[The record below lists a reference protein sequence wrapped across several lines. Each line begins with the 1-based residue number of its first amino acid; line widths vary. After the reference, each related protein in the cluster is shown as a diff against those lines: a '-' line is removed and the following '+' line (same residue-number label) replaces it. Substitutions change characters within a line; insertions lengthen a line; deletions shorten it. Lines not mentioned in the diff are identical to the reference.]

1 MILRRNRQ
9 ENGMHLGLRKSL
21 ITAVILVTTF
31 SLAQAQKL
39 KGTTGSSAQWS
50 SGWLTLNSATNFSKG
65 DHLKL
70 VVGGSANKIVVR
82 LLAKGAAPET
92 SAGAVGA
99 FDVPKDHV
107 VDVVIPDDRKD
118 VIQISVHGGANPWGE
133 FPLGDGNGAATI
145 KSAELVHQ

>member
-1 MILRRNRQ
+1 MQSKCKQVPIAVAIL
-9 ENGMHLGLRKSL
+9 
-21 ITAVILVTTF
+21 AVVVF
-31 SLAQAQKL
+31 GVGAAQAQKL
-39 KGTTGSSAQWS
+39 KGETGSSAQWS
-50 SGWLTLNSATNFSKG
+50 SGWLTLKSMTNFSKG

-70 VVGGSANKIVVR
+70 VVGGPATKIVVR
-82 LLAKGAAPET
+82 LLARGAAPET
-92 SAGAVGA
+92 SAGAIGV

-118 VIQISVHGGANPWGE
+118 VIQISVHGGSNPWGQ